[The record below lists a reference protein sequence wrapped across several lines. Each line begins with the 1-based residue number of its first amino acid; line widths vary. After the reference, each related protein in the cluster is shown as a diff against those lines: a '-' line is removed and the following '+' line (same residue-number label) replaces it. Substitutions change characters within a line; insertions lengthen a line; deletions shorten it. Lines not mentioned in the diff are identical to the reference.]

1 VTKADRGDTS
11 NDDESDDNRDE
22 RVVATEVA
30 GGVIVKELASGDVVI
45 QLDPELRARVER
57 ELAPGETVDEVLLDA
72 IQAFASGEVDV
83 EQSRRF

>member
-11 NDDESDDNRDE
+11 DDEGDDNRDD
-22 RVVATEVA
+22 RVVATDVA
-30 GGVIVKELASGDVVI
+30 DGVIVEELASGDAVVRF
-45 QLDPELRARVER
+45 DPELRARVER

>member
-1 VTKADRGDTS
+1 MTKADQGDTS
-11 NDDESDDNRDE
+11 NDDEGDDRDE
-22 RVVATEVA
+22 CVVATEVA
-30 GGVIVKELASGDVVI
+30 GGVIVEEFASGDAVI

-72 IQAFASGEVDV
+72 IQAFANDEVDV

>member
-1 VTKADRGDTS
+1 MSDAGEGDEAR
-11 NDDESDDNRDE
+11 DRDE
-22 RVVATEVA
+22 RVVATDVA
-30 GGVIVKELASGDVVI
+30 DGVIVEELASGDAVVRF
-45 QLDPELRARVER
+45 DPELRARVER